1 MTKRSILSGGLMVA
15 TTFLLLL
22 VLLLSNLEAVAF
34 DIRHYRE
41 QFILLDRPAATK
53 MTEEELVW
61 VTGEIWAYLQ
71 GRREDLGLTAVIDGQ
86 RVPVFDRREQDHML
100 DVRDLFQKG
109 YLLRNGGLI
118 LLLILVITAVLLDK
132 KRDWGESIAL
142 IFTRAG
148 VGGLIA
154 LGGLGLLLYFSF
166 GSYFDKF
173 HLLFFSNDFW
183 RLDPNRHNLIKM
195 FPQDFFFHTT
205 VKFMGRCMVQL
216 AILVAASGWYLY
228 RKRGKGSR

>member
-1 MTKRSILSGGLMVA
+1 
-15 TTFLLLL
+15 
-22 VLLLSNLEAVAF
+22 
-34 DIRHYRE
+34 
-41 QFILLDRPAATK
+41 

-118 LLLILVITAVLLDK
+118 LLLILVITAVLLYK
-132 KRDWGESIAL
+132 KRDWGECIAL

-173 HLLFFSNDFW
+173 HLLLFSNDFW
-183 RLDPNRHNLIKM
+183 RLDRIGTILSRCSPGFL
-195 FPQDFFFHTT
+195 FPHYRQVCGPVYGAT
-205 VKFMGRCMVQL
+205 
-216 AILVAASGWYLY
+216 AILVAAAVGTYTE
-228 RKRGKGSR
+228 KGGKAQDDLCVGTS